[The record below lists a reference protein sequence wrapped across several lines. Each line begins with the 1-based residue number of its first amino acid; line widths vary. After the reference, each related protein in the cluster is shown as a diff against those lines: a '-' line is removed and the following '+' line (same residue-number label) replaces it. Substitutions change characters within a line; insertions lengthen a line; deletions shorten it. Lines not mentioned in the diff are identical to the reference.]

1 VALTLDRPPG
11 GADADAAADPASLA
25 LEKERKEQEEEAAGI
40 VPPRYVRAA
49 WRAAFTGGPRS
60 VSSAQEAVAAALRR
74 CGIACHAE
82 HTTPLAGLSVDIW
95 VPPEE
100 VRRLRTEEA
109 GHRRPAR
116 VSATAGSGR
125 GDPAAAPPVEGRRG
139 IAIEV
144 HGPSHYVTAMRQS
157 QRSGGSDGGY
167 VGGGDDDDDGA
178 AAARPDDLHDDDATS
193 IRRLVAAAEAAR
205 RSGAASP
212 TSLLNM
218 RSAAKLRW
226 LAEEG
231 YAVLLLDTR
240 DLATRPST
248 QEKADLLAELGLPVP
263 RRFLSY

>member
-1 VALTLDRPPG
+1 M
-11 GADADAAADPASLA
+11 
-25 LEKERKEQEEEAAGI
+25 
-40 VPPRYVRAA
+40 
-49 WRAAFTGGPRS
+49 
-60 VSSAQEAVAAALRR
+60 
-74 CGIACHAE
+74 
-82 HTTPLAGLSVDIW
+82 
-95 VPPEE
+95 
-100 VRRLRTEEA
+100 
-109 GHRRPAR
+109 
-116 VSATAGSGR
+116 
-125 GDPAAAPPVEGRRG
+125 
-139 IAIEV
+139 
-144 HGPSHYVTAMRQS
+144 AMRQS